1 MPFTDEEVRVLARN
15 LGSANPPPLSP
26 RDQEILAAVF
36 LAARV
41 PVRLATAETA
51 EAEAEAEAELLLI
64 NLREQLAS
72 SYEDE
77 DEDNPVEI
85 CMYGK
90 IHPPPDP

>member
-1 MPFTDEEVRVLARN
+1 MPFTDEEVRALARN
-15 LGSANPPPLSP
+15 LSSANPPPLSP
-26 RDQEILAAVF
+26 RDKEILAAVF

-41 PVRLATAETA
+41 PVRLATAE
-51 EAEAEAEAELLLI
+51 EAEEEAGAELLLI

>member
-41 PVRLATAETA
+41 PVRLATAA
-51 EAEAEAEAELLLI
+51 EEEAEAELLLI

-77 DEDNPVEI
+77 DEDNSVEI